1 MSKSD
6 FDQFVKRQQ
15 AEQQEA
21 TATFEPQQQLDE
33 WLSYLNA
40 LYRDIT
46 RYLEGYIHAGE
57 AQIDYRDVTLN
68 EDFIGAYVA
77 REMILKIGPSTV
89 TFTPIAT
96 MLIGMKGRV
105 EVQGAT
111 GRASLILVNK
121 LATSAR
127 SLIQIQVRVIR
138 PGASP
143 LPLPK
148 PSPDEMTKIQW
159 VWKIAAPPPQMKF
172 IELTQNTFYDMILEV
187 ANG

>member
-21 TATFEPQQQLDE
+21 TFDPQQQLDE
-33 WLSYLNA
+33 WLRYLDA
-40 LYRDIT
+40 LYRDVT

-57 AQIDYRDVTLN
+57 AQIDYRNVTFN

-89 TFTPIAT
+89 TFTPIGT

-105 EVQGAT
+105 EVQGSA

-127 SLIQIQVRVIR
+127 SLIQVQVRVIR
-138 PGASP
+138 PGVPS

-148 PSPDEMTKIQW
+148 PSPDEIKNIQW
-159 VWKIAAPPPQMKF
+159 VWKIAASPPQMKF
-172 IELTQNTFYDMILEV
+172 IELTQNTFYDMILEI